1 MHPEGDQKESG
12 EAITNRIFL
21 TRLRQLEHCL
31 NAGEMEKA
39 EGVKKKLIEDIA
51 SLPKDS
57 VSVRE
62 SLKEVEKAL
71 SPKLWDNVGLDPVE
85 FLKKKITPLMR
96 FRQDVNLNEA
106 SFTLKCEKLGVAIL
120 HGDMEE
126 VERLKPKIGE
136 MVDCLPEELNVIKP
150 KLAIKDKVLSN
161 RFWENV
167 SFEDSQMLI
176 SELAKLMKYMAAEPR
191 KTIVLD
197 MDDMIQQRKLIE
209 FGPDAK
215 QEYVK
220 VYKEKVEDRIKRL
233 ADEHPAI
240 IKIRNDEALTEA
252 DLRDLE
258 LTLNN
263 PELYITEDVLQK
275 VFSQNKGTLVQF
287 IKNILGLYKFPDP
300 KERIRDAFNTYII
313 ENSRHYS
320 ADQLNFI
327 RTVQTVFS
335 RKKHI
340 EYTELFDAPFT
351 NFGINAPMPMFTE
364 NELNDFIN
372 ICGVLEKE
380 IYAEA

>member
-1 MHPEGDQKESG
+1 MISPG
-12 EAITNRIFL
+12 EF
-21 TRLRQLEHCL
+21 
-31 NAGEMEKA
+31 
-39 EGVKKKLIEDIA
+39 
-51 SLPKDS
+51 
-57 VSVRE
+57 
-62 SLKEVEKAL
+62 
-71 SPKLWDNVGLDPVE
+71 
-85 FLKKKITPLMR
+85 
-96 FRQDVNLNEA
+96 DV
-106 SFTLKCEKLGVAIL
+106 I
-120 HGDMEE
+120 
-126 VERLKPKIGE
+126 
-136 MVDCLPEELNVIKP
+136 
-150 KLAIKDKVLSN
+150 
-161 RFWENV
+161 
-167 SFEDSQMLI
+167 I
-176 SELAKLMKYMAAEPR
+176 S
-191 KTIVLD
+191 
-197 MDDMIQQRKLIE
+197 
-209 FGPDAK
+209 
-215 QEYVK
+215 
-220 VYKEKVEDRIKRL
+220 
-233 ADEHPAI
+233 
-240 IKIRNDEALTEA
+240 DEALTEA
-252 DLRDLE
+252 DLSDLE

-380 IYAEA
+380 IYAET

>member
-1 MHPEGDQKESG
+1 
-12 EAITNRIFL
+12 
-21 TRLRQLEHCL
+21 
-31 NAGEMEKA
+31 
-39 EGVKKKLIEDIA
+39 
-51 SLPKDS
+51 
-57 VSVRE
+57 
-62 SLKEVEKAL
+62 
-71 SPKLWDNVGLDPVE
+71 
-85 FLKKKITPLMR
+85 
-96 FRQDVNLNEA
+96 
-106 SFTLKCEKLGVAIL
+106 
-120 HGDMEE
+120 
-126 VERLKPKIGE
+126 

-150 KLAIKDKVLSN
+150 KLAFKEKVLSN

-176 SELAKLMKYMAAEPR
+176 SELAKLMKYMASEPR

-220 VYKEKVEDRIKRL
+220 VYKEKVEDRIKKL

-240 IKIRNDEALTEA
+240 LKIKNNEMLTES

-275 VFSQNKGTLVQF
+275 VYTQNKGTLVQF
-287 IKNILGLYKFPDP
+287 VKNILGLYKFPDP
-300 KERIRDAFNTYII
+300 AVRIKDAFDTYII

-335 RKKHI
+335 KKKHI
-340 EYTELFDAPFT
+340 EYSELYDAPFT

-372 ICGVLEKE
+372 ICGTLEKE
-380 IYAEA
+380 IFAEA